1 MATTNRMRSR
11 PGSTVSSRLTL
22 GAVLVA
28 MAGVGLVGYGILFL
42 IRNFV
47 GFTELGL
54 SPQQVGATPQ
64 QIRRF
69 SPDLYEYVSHL
80 HMAVSGLLIALG
92 IMVVALAWYG
102 IRRGQRWALWTVL
115 SSVVVAL
122 VVTIPS
128 HYAYGLGTVGHL
140 GPIYLDALLLV
151 IGTVVAY
158 TALPRGI
165 TSTRSH

>member
-1 MATTNRMRSR
+1 MATTDRTRLR
-11 PGSTVSSRLTL
+11 PGSTASSRLTL

-54 SPQQVGATPQ
+54 SSQQVGGTPQ

-92 IMVVALAWYG
+92 ITVIALAWYG

-115 SSVVVAL
+115 SSTVVAL
-122 VVTIPS
+122 AVVIPP
-128 HYAYGLGTVGHL
+128 HYAYGIGTLGHL
-140 GPIYLDALLLV
+140 GPIYLDVLLLV

-165 TSTRSH
+165 TSSRSR

>member
-1 MATTNRMRSR
+1 MATTDRMQSR

-28 MAGVGLVGYGILFL
+28 IAGVGLVGYGILFL
-42 IRNFV
+42 IRNYA

-54 SPQQVGATPQ
+54 SSRHVGGTPE

-69 SPDLYEYVSHL
+69 SPDLYEYISHL
-80 HMAVSGLLIALG
+80 HMAISGLLIALG
-92 IMVVALAWYG
+92 ITVIALAWYG

-115 SSVVVAL
+115 SSVLVAL
-122 VVTIPS
+122 AVVIPP
-128 HYAYGLGTVGHL
+128 HYAYGIGTLGHL

-151 IGTVVAY
+151 IGTVLAY
-158 TALPRGI
+158 TALPGRI
-165 TSTRSH
+165 TSSRSH

>member
-1 MATTNRMRSR
+1 MATTDRMQLR

-42 IRNFV
+42 IRNFM

-54 SPQQVGATPQ
+54 SPRHVGGTPE
-64 QIRRF
+64 QIRTF
-69 SPDLYEYVSHL
+69 SPDLYEYISHL
-80 HMAVSGLLIALG
+80 HMAVSGMLIALG
-92 IMVVALAWYG
+92 ITVIALAWYG
-102 IRRGQRWALWTVL
+102 IRRGQPWALWTVL
-115 SSVVVAL
+115 SSAAVAL
-122 VVTIPS
+122 VVVIPP
-128 HYAYGLGTVGHL
+128 HYAYGIGTLGHL

-158 TALPRGI
+158 TALPGGI
-165 TSTRSH
+165 TSSRSH